1 MKIIY
6 CGSGEFGVPCLDA
19 IAGYKHQL
27 LHIFT
32 QPSHPAG
39 RGLKPRTTPVAQWAH
54 IHSVDCTEV
63 ADINA
68 ADVREKIA
76 AFNTELMVVIAFGQ
90 KLSNDI
96 TTLPR
101 HGAINVHASLLPKYR
116 GAAPINWAIINGDT
130 QTGIS
135 IITLAQKM
143 DAGEIL
149 TQEKTDILPDDTA
162 SSLHDRLARFAAPL
176 LLSTIGNIEAG
187 TAIYR
192 PQDASLATKAP
203 KFKKSAGYIDWTEP
217 AQTLCNKI
225 RGMWAWPEAESHFV
239 HQETGKCERVIFAKC
254 AVVPRTS
261 TQFVAPG
268 MVDENLN
275 VVCGKD
281 ALKIIMI
288 KPAGSS
294 LMDFKSFCNGRATA
308 PGDLFM
314 KIENP

>member
-1 MKIIY
+1 MKILY
-6 CGSGEFGVPCLDA
+6 CGSGEFGVPCLEA
-19 IAGYKHQL
+19 IAASEHSF

-39 RGLKPRTTPVAQWAH
+39 RGLKPRPTPVAQWAH
-54 IHSVDCTEV
+54 IHSIDCTEV
-63 ADINA
+63 ADINT
-68 ADVREKIA
+68 ADVRAKIA
-76 AFNTELMVVIAFGQ
+76 AFSAELMVVIAFGQ
-90 KLSNDI
+90 KLSSDLI
-96 TTLPR
+96 TLPR

-135 IITLAQKM
+135 IITLAQTM

-149 TQEKTDILPDDTA
+149 AQEKTDIEPDDTA
-162 SSLHDRLARFAAPL
+162 SSMHGKLAKLAAPL
-176 LLSTIGNIEAG
+176 LLNTIGKIETG
-187 TAIYR
+187 TAVYR
-192 PQDASLATKAP
+192 PQDVSLVTKAP
-203 KFKKSAGYIDWTEP
+203 KFKKSYGYIDWSEP
-217 AQTLCNKI
+217 AQILYNKI
-225 RGMWAWPEAESHFV
+225 RGLWSWPGAESHFV
-239 HQETGKCERVIFAKC
+239 HQTTGKCERVILAKC
-254 AVVPRTS
+254 EVVPRAS
-261 TQFVAPG
+261 TKFVAPG

-275 VVCGKD
+275 IVCGQD

-314 KIENP
+314 QIQNP

>member
-1 MKIIY
+1 MKILY

-39 RGLKPRTTPVAQWAH
+39 RGLKPRPTPVAQWAS
-54 IHSVDCTEV
+54 IHSIDCTEV

-68 ADVREKIA
+68 ADVRGKIA
-76 AFNTELMVVIAFGQ
+76 AFNAELMVVIAFGQ
-90 KLSNDI
+90 KLSNEI
-96 TTLPR
+96 IALPR

-116 GAAPINWAIINGDT
+116 GAAPINWAIINGDAE
-130 QTGIS
+130 TGVS

-149 TQEKTDILPDDTA
+149 AQEKTRIEPDDTA
-162 SSLHDRLARFAAPL
+162 SSLHDKLAKLAAPL
-176 LLSTIGNIEAG
+176 LLNTIGKIETG
-187 TAIYR
+187 TVIYR
-192 PQDASLATKAP
+192 PQDISLVTKAP
-203 KFKKSAGYIDWTEP
+203 KFKKSDGYIDWSES

-225 RGMWAWPEAESHFV
+225 RGMWSWPGAESDYV
-239 HQETGKCERVIFAKC
+239 AKKNGRCERVILAKC
-254 AVVPRTS
+254 EVVLRKS

-268 MVDENLN
+268 IVDENLN
-275 VVCGKD
+275 VACGKD
-281 ALKIIMI
+281 TLKILMI

-314 KIENP
+314 KIENR